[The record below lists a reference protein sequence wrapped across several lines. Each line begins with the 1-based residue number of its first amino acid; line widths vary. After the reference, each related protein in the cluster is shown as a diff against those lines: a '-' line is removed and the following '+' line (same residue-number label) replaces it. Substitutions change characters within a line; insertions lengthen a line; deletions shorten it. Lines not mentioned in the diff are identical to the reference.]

1 MSAGARLGSVGLA
14 PATEIAEHADVAAPL
29 APIRINLL
37 PHRELKREQRKK
49 DFVNLVGLVAIAGA
63 VAVLA
68 GGFAINQQISGQQS
82 RNDFI
87 KAENDKL
94 EAEIA
99 EIKTLREEIA
109 ALKARQQAV
118 ENLQSDRTA
127 PVRLLDELVRL
138 TPDGVYLRQLRQ
150 EDARVGLIGHA
161 QSNERVAELLRNLA
175 ERSPLLER
183 PELGE
188 IKEIALP
195 PLAGSKEPR
204 KVYEFSLNVLM
215 KRISPADSRKAAG
228 PGRAQVASA
237 DGGAR

>member
-1 MSAGARLGSVGLA
+1 MSAGAKLGGGGLPP
-14 PATEIAEHADVAAPL
+14 PAKRNDVPPVRL

-37 PHRELKREQRKK
+37 PHREMKREQRKK
-49 DFVNLVGLVAIAGA
+49 DFLRLAGLVAISGAAVVLLVGLV
-63 VAVLA
+63 
-68 GGFAINQQISGQQS
+68 INQRIATQQA

-87 KAENDKL
+87 SAENQKL
-94 EAEIA
+94 DAEIA
-99 EIKTLREEIA
+99 EIKTLREDIA
-109 ALKARQQAV
+109 ALKARQEAV
-118 ENLQSDRTA
+118 ENLQRDRTA

-138 TPDGVYLRQLRQ
+138 IPDGVYLRQLKQ
-150 EDARVGLIGHA
+150 EGARVALFGHA

-204 KVYEFSLNVLM
+204 RLYEYTLTVLM
-215 KRISPADSRKAAG
+215 KQTAPTGA
-228 PGRAQVASA
+228 AQVA
-237 DGGAR
+237 AR